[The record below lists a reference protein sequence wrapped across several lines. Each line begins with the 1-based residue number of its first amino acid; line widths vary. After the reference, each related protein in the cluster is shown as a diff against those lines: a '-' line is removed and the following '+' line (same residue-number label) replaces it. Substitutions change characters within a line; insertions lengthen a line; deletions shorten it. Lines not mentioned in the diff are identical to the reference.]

1 MKLIIYRV
9 IIYIAY
15 NLRGGDVMGEAIDF
29 NRKDKNELIIKR
41 RKKKFIKKCS
51 LLLILLFSTL
61 IILCLKH
68 PYFDIKNIEVIN
80 NKNISK
86 DEIIKLSGINKGDN
100 IFYTNMDNIKN
111 GIITNPYIMKVE
123 IKRELP
129 DTILINVKEREAVFY
144 GEKDG
149 KFAIVDKNGI
159 VLEIRKDIKNMNL
172 VKLQGFDV
180 EKSQIGKPI
189 ATDDDRKLQL
199 VYNIS
204 SLIGNRKD
212 NYKIALVDIQDMNNI
227 QFYYGNVLIK
237 VGNGDDLDKK
247 LNKAFNILSQKEE
260 IKNAK
265 KAYIDVSFDGNPVVF
280 IEK

>member
-1 MKLIIYRV
+1 
-9 IIYIAY
+9 
-15 NLRGGDVMGEAIDF
+15 
-29 NRKDKNELIIKR
+29 
-41 RKKKFIKKCS
+41 
-51 LLLILLFSTL
+51 
-61 IILCLKH
+61 
-68 PYFDIKNIEVIN
+68 
-80 NKNISK
+80 
-86 DEIIKLSGINKGDN
+86 
-100 IFYTNMDNIKN
+100 MDNIKN

>member
-15 NLRGGDVMGEAIDF
+15 NLRGGDVMGETIDF
-29 NRKDKNELIIKR
+29 NRKDKNELIIRR

-61 IILCLKH
+61 TILCLKH

-86 DEIIKLSGINKGDN
+86 DEIINLSGINKGDN

-123 IKRELP
+123 IKRKLP

-144 GEKDG
+144 GEKNG

-265 KAYIDVSFDGNPVVF
+265 KAYIDVSFNGNPVVF